1 MKPIV
6 KLTATN
12 VEKVDTLIIL
22 PEYSLPNFVGG
33 CSKTVVETYHLI
45 DDIIRFKDITTC
57 VSLGNVL
64 NYEKEI
70 PIIHV
75 EVVTM
80 QPMQVNDSL
89 LVGKQMED
97 Q

>member
-1 MKPIV
+1 VQPIV

-12 VEKVDTLIIL
+12 VEKLDALIIL
-22 PEYSLPNFVGG
+22 PPYSLPNFAAG
-33 CSKTVVETYHLI
+33 CSKTVVEIYHLT
-45 DDIIRFKDITTC
+45 DDIIRFKEVTTC
-57 VSLGNVL
+57 VFLEDIL
-64 NYEKEI
+64 NYEEEI

-80 QPMQVNDSL
+80 QPM
-89 LVGKQMED
+89 LVVDFVLAEKQMED